1 MARAEALTGLG
12 TVLRRAGRDDEA
24 AAVVAAAVAVYV
36 RKGDVVSAARWREDE
51 RLEGGNAEVRDSAAP
66 R

>member
-1 MARAEALTGLG
+1 
-12 TVLRRAGRDDEA
+12 VLRRAGRDDEA